1 MSIHTKR
8 DILNYLQEHYDDF
21 KNLYNVNKIGLFGSF
36 ARDEATNK
44 SDIDIFVD
52 MKPNLYN
59 MIAIKDKIE
68 KDLKRKVDLVREHKN
83 IKPILLKMIKKDLI
97 YVKWR

>member
-68 KDLKRKVDLVREHKN
+68 KDLKRKVDIVREHKN

-97 YVKWR
+97 YVK

>member
-97 YVKWR
+97 YVK